1 MLVLVC
7 AGGSPSLKWL
17 FSIISRVSSGV
28 SVRVPSGLYTESS
41 FAFFVIAVF
50 QNFAHPGRFLGRFG
64 VGTEFAPFITLSL
77 GVEFV
82 VCFVADAKVIPEG
95 WAVTSPCRHEFALH
109 VSMCIF
115 HFWSEP
121 WWFFNST

>member
-1 MLVLVC
+1 MT
-7 AGGSPSLKWL
+7 KFQE
-17 FSIISRVSSGV
+17 FSQSRMG
-28 SVRVPSGLYTESS
+28 
-41 FAFFVIAVF
+41 
-50 QNFAHPGRFLGRFG
+50 
-64 VGTEFAPFITLSL
+64 LSL

-109 VSMCIF
+109 VSVCVF

-121 WWFFNST
+121 WWFFFKYLICMLGGMHF